1 MRTFHA
7 VALAAAFAVL
17 AAGCTTDPKMA
28 AKPTFVGSEKCGGC
42 HVEAYKTWK
51 NTLHAKMIRT
61 PREALLKDAGD
72 NWAKDSKGNAG
83 PTKGNIDGKA
93 ATMNDVV

>member
-42 HVEAYKTWK
+42 HVEA
-51 NTLHAKMIRT
+51 
-61 PREALLKDAGD
+61 
-72 NWAKDSKGNAG
+72 
-83 PTKGNIDGKA
+83 
-93 ATMNDVV
+93 